1 MTERDTGAEDMM
13 RITQDDIHPDDD
25 DNNNN
30 KDDKNVDNE
39 SDY

>member
-13 RITQDDIHPDDD
+13 RITQDDIHDD

-30 KDDKNVDNE
+30 NKDDIKVDKN
-39 SDY
+39 SDF